1 MFEAP
6 EVRHIGV
13 HKLPP
18 VFAILGTGNGTR
30 TRTALRPRDFK
41 SLVSTCFTIPARAS
55 RCIARIR
62 EKRQRSVARGAAYA
76 LQLPEQTA
84 ESVAFPQLGWRQVF
98 FSRIACGLLCMIVS
112 SLAAAA
118 KDDYDCIAEARQI
131 VDIRSP
137 VEGLIEKVAVDRADQ
152 IKKGQVVVTL
162 ESGPERA
169 ALAIARSKAS
179 MTGPV
184 EAAQARVQ
192 FAKSKEK
199 RQEELF
205 RQNFVSSSALD
216 EARTERKL
224 AESEL
229 RVAVENQKLSEL
241 EVRRAEELLN
251 MRTIRSPVD
260 GVVVQRFQKAGE
272 FATSNVKEP
281 ILKLAQIDPLNV
293 EVVLP
298 ASLYGK
304 IHKGDLA
311 SVTPETPG
319 TAFSARVSVVDRVID
334 AASGTFGVRLELHN
348 PNNVIPAGAKCRMRF
363 TK

>member
-1 MFEAP
+1 M
-6 EVRHIGV
+6 
-13 HKLPP
+13 
-18 VFAILGTGNGTR
+18 
-30 TRTALRPRDFK
+30 
-41 SLVSTCFTIPARAS
+41 
-55 RCIARIR
+55 
-62 EKRQRSVARGAAYA
+62 
-76 LQLPEQTA
+76 
-84 ESVAFPQLGWRQVF
+84 
-98 FSRIACGLLCMIVS
+98 
-112 SLAAAA
+112 
-118 KDDYDCIAEARQI
+118 

-137 VEGLIEKVAVDRADQ
+137 VEGLIEKVAVERADAVR
-152 IKKGQVVVTL
+152 KGQVVATL

-169 ALAIARSKAS
+169 ALAIARSKAA
-179 MTGPV
+179 MAGPV

-229 RVAVENQKLSEL
+229 RVAIENQKMAEL
-241 EVRRAEELLN
+241 EVHRAEELLA

-260 GVVVQRFQKAGE
+260 GVVVQRYLKAGE
-272 FATSNVKEP
+272 FANSNVKDP
-281 ILKLAQIDPLNV
+281 ILKIAQIDPLNV
-293 EVVLP
+293 EVVLT

-304 IHKGDLA
+304 IRKGDQA

-319 TAFSARVSVVDRVID
+319 TSFSARVSVVDRVID

-348 PNNVIPAGAKCRMRF
+348 PNNVIPAGANCKVRF
-363 TK
+363 AK

>member
-1 MFEAP
+1 
-6 EVRHIGV
+6 V
-13 HKLPP
+13 HSP
-18 VFAILGTGNGTR
+18 
-30 TRTALRPRDFK
+30 
-41 SLVSTCFTIPARAS
+41 
-55 RCIARIR
+55 
-62 EKRQRSVARGAAYA
+62 
-76 LQLPEQTA
+76 LQLHQQTA
-84 ESVAFPQLGWRQVF
+84 ESVAFSLEFPRHVLL
-98 FSRIACGLLCMIVS
+98 SRTACGLICLFLS
-112 SLAAAA
+112 STAIAA
-118 KDDYDCIAEARQI
+118 KDEYDCIAEARQL

-137 VEGLIEKVAVDRADQ
+137 VEGLIEKVSVERADPV
-152 IKKGQVVVTL
+152 KKGQVLVTL

-169 ALAIARSKAS
+169 ALAIARSKAA

-229 RVAVENQKLSEL
+229 HVAVENQKLAEL
-241 EVRRAEELLN
+241 ETRRAEELLS
-251 MRTIRSPVD
+251 MRTIRSPLD
-260 GVVVQRFQKAGE
+260 GVVVQRYLKAGE
-272 FATSNVKEP
+272 FAASNVKDP

-298 ASLYGK
+298 ATLYGK
-304 IHKGDLA
+304 IQRGDLA
-311 SVTPETPG
+311 SVTPETP
-319 TAFSARVSVVDRVID
+319 ANSFSARVSVVDRIID

-348 PNNVIPAGAKCRMRF
+348 PNNVIPAGAKCKVRF
-363 TK
+363 AK